1 MVYNMTTEVSMMFE
15 VNENFWWDI
24 NNPNKFTLDNIEK
37 DVWSF
42 LVCSR
47 VPSDIYEITWRK
59 SDGVTDPNILG
70 TLKLPGDV
78 EDWELLNINENLPQI
93 ELVAK
98 KLDNGGFIISINN
111 TTDVM
116 IEIGDSL
123 DNQVQA
129 ILLYNNSTN
138 YMLAYSMLSTPIA
151 TQNYIRIPY
160 NGAICGANICSKMVN
175 TTQENIDMN
184 NLLEENAK
192 LKALLDEIDDY
203 V

>member
-1 MVYNMTTEVSMMFE
+1 MTTEVSMMFE
-15 VNENFWWDI
+15 VNDNFWWDI

-47 VPSDIYEITWRK
+47 VPSDIYEITWRE

-78 EDWELLNINENLPQI
+78 EDWELLNINENLPEI
-93 ELVAK
+93 KLEAK
-98 KLDNGGFIISINN
+98 KLDNGGFVINIAN

-138 YMLAYSMLSTPIA
+138 YMLAYSVLGTPII
-151 TQNYIRIPY
+151 TQNHIRIPY
-160 NGAICGANICSKMVN
+160 NGSICGANVCSKMVN
-175 TTQENIDMN
+175 TSEDAIQMKELM
-184 NLLEENAK
+184 EENKK
-192 LKALLDEIDDY
+192 LKQLLNEISDY